1 MWIDSHCH
9 LDAPEFDT
17 DRSQVI
23 ARAKEAGVRWMV
35 MPAVAPAHFSTVI
48 TLAHQEKQPYALGI
62 HPLWMGRDEK
72 NDQQWIEQLAAT
84 LNQRR
89 DDPYLVAVGE
99 IGLDYFVPDLDPERQ
114 WFFYIEQLKLAR
126 EFNLPVILHVRRS
139 ADMLLKGLRQIQG
152 GGKSRGIAHAFN
164 GSDQQAQQFIEL
176 GFKLGFGGAAT
187 FDRAQQIRHLV
198 KTVPIES
205 IVLET
210 DAPDMPPH
218 WIYKTAEQRAEGE
231 LQGRNGPMELVRI
244 AAEIALIRGVDVDE
258 FARVTVENT
267 VHALPNLAFLIK

>member
-23 ARAKEAGVRWMV
+23 ARAKEAGVRWIV
-35 MPAVAPAHFSTVI
+35 VPAVAPAHFSTVI

-114 WFFYIEQLKLAR
+114 WFFYIEQLKLAK
-126 EFNLPVILHVRRS
+126 EFSLPVILHVRRS
-139 ADMLLKGLRQIQG
+139 ADMLLKGLRQVHEI
-152 GGKSRGIAHAFN
+152 KGIAHAFN

-187 FDRAQQIRHLV
+187 FERAQQIRHLV
-198 KTVPIES
+198 KTVPIKS
-205 IVLET
+205 MVLET

-218 WIYKTAEQRAEGE
+218 WIYKTAEERVRGE
-231 LQGRNGPMELVRI
+231 SQGRNEPVELAHI
-244 AAEIALIRGVDVDE
+244 AAEIALIRGVDADE
-258 FARVTVENT
+258 FARITVENT
-267 VHALPNLAFLIK
+267 LQALPKLALLMM